1 MSSEIEVVKT
11 KFIVLKGDTRHL
23 KSFLS
28 GLEGSIWDFKN
39 KQWIV
44 PYEHKKALRAEMK
57 KPIEELKAAAEE
69 NEKEKNQITIY
80 QKKGKVFIEGP
91 TYRMRNYLRVK
102 NGTFNKETKT
112 WEFVGELDEVVKNLN
127 LKGKNVVVK
136 K

>member
-23 KSFLS
+23 KGFLS
-28 GLEGSIWDFKN
+28 GLEGSIWDFKT
-39 KQWIV
+39 KRWII

-57 KPIEELKAAAEE
+57 KPIEEQKADSEKFEE
-69 NEKEKNQITIY
+69 KIIIS
-80 QKKGKVFIEGP
+80 QKSKGKVLIEGP
-91 TYRMRNYLRVK
+91 TWRMRKYLFVK
-102 NGTFNKETKT
+102 GGKFDKETKT
-112 WEFVGELDEVVKNLN
+112 WEFAGELDAVVKELN